1 MDKNLLLTSV
11 EMAQFA
17 STGFLRFDNL
27 VPRNS
32 AKPHTKR

>member
-17 STGFLRFDNL
+17 SAGFLRFDDL
-27 VPRNS
+27 VHENS
-32 AKPHTKR
+32 AKPRMGK